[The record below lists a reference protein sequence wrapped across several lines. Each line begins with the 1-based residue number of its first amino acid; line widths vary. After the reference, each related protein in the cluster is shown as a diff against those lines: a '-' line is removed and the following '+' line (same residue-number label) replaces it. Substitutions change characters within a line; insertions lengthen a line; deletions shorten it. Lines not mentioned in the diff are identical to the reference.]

1 MRSLRF
7 VPDENLPPVED
18 RTILRTA
25 LGLDPTLVVL
35 ACQLQWKG
43 GRLQVAASCM
53 NLPDVMETI
62 SSTLLG
68 VWHFKRFSDSR
79 WITVG
84 CSRRALVDSLLTGL
98 ESLVAFIR
106 EDSASSDYHI
116 AGFARLGPGM
126 KKFCAAASLA
136 SYVTD
141 AFLSEMTDDP
151 RLPMRLAFLKQCVVE
166 EQQMAGWASFSSS
179 QR

>member
-1 MRSLRF
+1 MVESLRNSYGQLLQYLGDWVARSLQF

-18 RTILRTA
+18 RTILWTA
-25 LGLDPTLVVL
+25 LGLDPSLVEVL
-35 ACQLQWKG
+35 ACQLRLQWKG
-43 GRLQVAASCM
+43 GWLQLAASCL

-62 SSTLLG
+62 SSALLG
-68 VWHFKRFSDSR
+68 VWHFMRFSDSR

-84 CSRRALVDSLLTGL
+84 CSRRTLVASLLTGL

-116 AGFARLGPGM
+116 AGFARLSPDM

-136 SYVTD
+136 SFVTD
-141 AFLSEMTDDP
+141 AC
-151 RLPMRLAFLKQCVVE
+151 LPSGCQ
-166 EQQMAGWASFSSS
+166 
-179 QR
+179 